1 MSQRPRYLLT
11 GASSGIGE
19 ALARHLV
26 AQGFDLVL
34 AARREEA
41 LRLLASELQTRHAGS
56 TVIAHSLDVT
66 DPAACR
72 EAVHFSQQVLG
83 GLDGVI
89 ANAGLALTGKA
100 GAGHFANTELMI
112 RTNLIGAIACLEA
125 GATLFREQGKGHLVA
140 ISSVAGQR
148 GMPRM
153 SGYAASKAGLSA
165 YMQSLAAEF
174 YQRPISTSLI
184 LPGYI
189 DTPLSQGAAHRP
201 FLIGAEQGAAL
212 IAKAILKHRTKAF
225 IPCWPWSILGRV
237 LPWLPTALVARL

>member
-1 MSQRPRYLLT
+1 MSQRRRYLLT

-19 ALARHLV
+19 ALARQLA

-41 LRLLASELQTRHAGS
+41 LRLLASELQTRHPGS
-56 TVIAHSLDVT
+56 RIIAHSLDVT

-72 EAVHFSQQVLG
+72 EALHFSIQVLG
-83 GLDGVI
+83 GLDGII

-100 GAGHFANTELMI
+100 GGGHFANTELMI
-112 RTNLIGAIACLEA
+112 RTNLIGAIAGLETA
-125 GATLFREQGKGHLVA
+125 AEHFRKQGSGHLVA
-140 ISSVAGQR
+140 VSSVAGQR

-174 YQRPISTSLI
+174 YQTPIRTTLI

-201 FLIGAEQGAAL
+201 FLIDAEQGARL
-212 IAKAILKHRTKAF
+212 IAKAIIQERSQAF
-225 IPCWPWSILGRV
+225 IPAWPWALLGRL
-237 LPWLPTALVARL
+237 LPCLPTALVSRL